1 MPVYRDKQTGRF
13 FIQFQLNGEPYKQ
26 RLHAGIT
33 RRAAETLEVRIKN
46 QLLFEQHGVA
56 ARQDHTFENFIQEV
70 YLPQVE
76 ADQGASALSKAI
88 VICKAALQFF
98 KGKQMRAIK
107 PADIERFKVSR
118 MALKTMHG
126 KERQPATV
134 ARELSIISAIFREAV
149 KNDVCEINPCSRVQ
163 KPSFDN
169 VQNRVLRPEDEA
181 KFFGSF
187 DKEQGRT
194 AHDVCRVVLHT
205 GLRQNDILGLSKFQV
220 DLEAR
225 LIRLVQGKTKRLV
238 EIRMSETVFQI
249 LNRRMSETKGEL
261 LFPSEKNNERLRSI
275 RTAIAGA
282 CTRAG
287 IERLTIRDLRR
298 TCSTRL
304 DNLGFSTATI
314 AKHLGHADLRSVL
327 RYQRGRAV
335 LDDAVNAL
343 EKFSQSATILP
354 MAARRKAN

>member
-1 MPVYRDKQTGRF
+1 
-13 FIQFQLNGEPYKQ
+13 
-26 RLHAGIT
+26 
-33 RRAAETLEVRIKN
+33 
-46 QLLFEQHGVA
+46 
-56 ARQDHTFENFIQEV
+56 
-70 YLPQVE
+70 
-76 ADQGASALSKAI
+76 
-88 VICKAALQFF
+88 
-98 KGKQMRAIK
+98 MRAIK